1 MELDEYVACM
11 YEGEAERA
19 VLDILLDND
28 KLIFSREELLEE
40 EPIARCKPKDFERRY
55 LRKSFLGKISLLRV
69 IDSRTEQFN
78 LSKAY
83 ESKVNIKTIITAPE
97 IEMLIILAENRLKD
111 FIKYENKRKHENK
124 PSTFCKEI
132 LKYHDVK
139 SYDFIIEYFSD
150 VELLLKAI
158 KEYKRVSK
166 IKKNEYSLYDII
178 KW

>member
-11 YEGEAERA
+11 YEGEADRA
-19 VLDILLDND
+19 ILDILLDND

-83 ESKVNIKTIITAPE
+83 ESKVNLLRCE
-97 IEMLIILAENRLKD
+97 YLIRRRI
-111 FIKYENKRKHENK
+111 
-124 PSTFCKEI
+124 
-132 LKYHDVK
+132 
-139 SYDFIIEYFSD
+139 
-150 VELLLKAI
+150 
-158 KEYKRVSK
+158 
-166 IKKNEYSLYDII
+166 KNEGIHD
-178 KW
+178 WWNWTTR